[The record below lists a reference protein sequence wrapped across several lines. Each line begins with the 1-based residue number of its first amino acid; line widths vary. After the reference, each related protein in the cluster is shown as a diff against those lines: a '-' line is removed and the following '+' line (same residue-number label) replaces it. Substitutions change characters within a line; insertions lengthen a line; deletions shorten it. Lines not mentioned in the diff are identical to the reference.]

1 MKNILKYT
9 AAAASLIIPFVACE
23 ELPDYQ
29 TTIDAAPKLAYVN
42 PKGGDTFETLIV
54 HRPIGSTG
62 SFSTEFQV
70 NCNTTSHGTASV
82 SIEYDAEL
90 VASYNEKHGTSYV
103 ALPEEYV
110 VLENALVTIPEN
122 ATVSADTVRFSL
134 SETADLS
141 KLTERSYLAPFKIVS
156 SGIKA
161 SEQMGNLW
169 FIVNTEINLIRPLES
184 AEGLVGFAAGGTSDW
199 TADCSNY
206 KNLFDGNNDTGVDF
220 STDKRNVLTIDMK
233 NAIMVTGVKLHG
245 YEVQNLSI
253 EYSEDG
259 ATWLQA
265 GTPVG
270 GEYVYTGSSWSPGD
284 WCAAVYDYFTAR
296 WLRLSFN
303 MSGWYTT
310 IDGISVYMIESTEPT
325 IYAMTGADNVVTGKV
340 VHKKGVASTT
350 DFSASFKAYTTV
362 SSDKG
367 YTVTA
372 TVDNSLIGAY
382 NSKNG
387 TSYKALPSGNLD
399 LKVSSVTIGANSN
412 SSSESISL
420 ALTGDLS
427 ALNAD
432 EGYLV
437 PLKLSAPGAVVSESR
452 GTVYAVIKSETNVIR
467 AISSAAEMVGF
478 PAGGRSSWTSS
489 NEGASVLFDDN
500 TSTSMNFNTS
510 GNLLNVDM
518 GKTHLVTG
526 LQFYS
531 YNLSNLSIEY
541 STDGSSWK
549 SAGTVQDGEAVFEG
563 GSWSPGNYYVAF
575 ADYIEARH
583 FRLSFG
589 FSGWYRNISEFSVY
603 EIESTE
609 PTIYTICG
617 NDNVFSGKL
626 THHTIAGSSAS
637 LGATFNAMTT
647 VSSENGFS
655 VGAEID
661 NSLVASF
668 NAANGTKYVALDASY
683 IDLQGVP
690 CMIGAGANKSA
701 ETIRVDLKG
710 DLSKLTN
717 TNGYLIPVRLK
728 APSGAIVSSG
738 RGVVYV
744 TVEVVKSDAAMRD
757 GFSIDSIEGSQVAD
771 RSGWKILACDEEG
784 IYPNDSYTY
793 NELFDGSTTTYVRTW
808 GGPVQFTVDLGQ
820 EYEMTGCVITARTS
834 NSTYAS
840 YQPNALSIW
849 GSVDGVDYVDFGTA
863 SRSERT
869 LVSSNPSSYVSF
881 YGSKTVRYLKIEA
894 SYGSNM
900 GTSEFNI
907 YAK

>member
-9 AAAASLIIPFVACE
+9 IAAASLVIPFVACE

-70 NCNTTSHGTASV
+70 NCNTTDHSAVTA
-82 SIEYDAEL
+82 SIEYDADL
-90 VASYNEKHGTSYV
+90 IASYNEKHGTSHV

-110 VLENALVTIPEN
+110 VLENARVTIPEN

-134 SETADLS
+134 SDAADLS
-141 KLTERSYLAPFKIVS
+141 KLTERSYLAPFKVVS
-156 SGIKA
+156 SGMTA

-184 AEGLVGFAAGGTSDW
+184 AEELVGFAAGGTSDW
-199 TADCSNY
+199 TADCSDY
-206 KNLFDGNNDTGVDF
+206 KNLFDGNNETGIDF
-220 STDKRNVLTIDMK
+220 SNEKRNVLTIDMK
-233 NAIMVTGVKLHG
+233 KAIMVTGVWLHG
-245 YEVQNLSI
+245 YEVQNMSI

-259 ATWLQA
+259 ATWSSA
-265 GTPVG
+265 GTPVA
-270 GEYVYTGSSWSPGD
+270 GEYISTGSSWSSGD

-296 WLRLSFN
+296 YIRLSFD
-303 MSGWYTT
+303 MSGWYST
-310 IDGISVYMIESTEPT
+310 IDEISVYMIESTGPT

-362 SSDKG
+362 PSDKG

-382 NSKNG
+382 NSKKG

-399 LKVSSVTIGANSN
+399 LRVASVTIGADSK
-412 SSSESISL
+412 SSSESFSL

-427 ALNAD
+427 ALNAE
-432 EGYLV
+432 EGYIV
-437 PLKLSAPGAVVSESR
+437 PLKLSAPGAVGSESR
-452 GTVYAVIKSETNVIR
+452 GTVYAVIKPETNVIR
-467 AISSAAEMVGF
+467 AISSAAEMIGF
-478 PAGGRSSWTSS
+478 PAGGRSSWSS
-489 NEGASVLFDDN
+489 PTEGAAVLFDDN
-500 TSTSMNFNTS
+500 TSTSMNFSSS
-510 GNLLNVDM
+510 GNVLDVDM
-518 GKTHLVTG
+518 GSTHLVTG
-526 LQFYS
+526 LNFYS
-531 YNLSNLSIEY
+531 YNIANLCIEY
-541 STDGSSWK
+541 SVDGSSWK
-549 SAGTVQDGEAVFEG
+549 SAGTVQNGEAVFEG

-575 ADYIEARH
+575 ADHIEARY

-589 FSGWYRNISEFSVY
+589 FSGWYASISEFSIY

-637 LGATFNAMTT
+637 LGTSFNAMTT
-647 VSSENGFS
+647 VASENGFS
-655 VGAEID
+655 VGAEVD

-668 NAANGTKYVALDASY
+668 NSAHSTKYVALDASY
-683 IDLQGVP
+683 VDIQGVP

-744 TVEVVKSDAAMRD
+744 AVEVVKSDAAMKD

-771 RSGWKILACDEEG
+771 RSGWKIIACDEGGVHSGE
-784 IYPNDSYTY
+784 YAN
-793 NELFDGSTTTYVRTW
+793 LFDGNTTSYIRTW

-820 EYEMTGCVITARTS
+820 EYDMTGLVITARTD
-834 NSTYAS
+834 NGTYAS
-840 YQPNALSIW
+840 YQPNSVSVW
-849 GSVDGVDYVDFGTA
+849 GSVDGEDYVDYGTA
-863 SRSERT
+863 AKSEGT

-894 SYGSNM
+894 GYGSNM

>member
-9 AAAASLIIPFVACE
+9 VAAASLAIPFAACE

-42 PKGGDTFETLIV
+42 PKGGDTFEALIV

-70 NCNTTSHGTASV
+70 SCNTTDHSAASV
-82 SIEYDAEL
+82 YVEYDKDL
-90 VASYNEKHGTSYV
+90 VAGYNEEHGTSYAV
-103 ALPEEYV
+103 LPEEYF
-110 VLENALVTIPEN
+110 VLENANVVIPEN
-122 ATVSADTVRFSL
+122 ANISADTVRLSL
-134 SETADLS
+134 SEDADLS
-141 KLTERSYLAPFKIVS
+141 KLTERSYLAPFKVVS
-156 SGIKA
+156 SDITA

-169 FIVNTEINLIRPLES
+169 FIVNTEVNLIRPLES
-184 AEGLVGFAAGGTSDW
+184 VDGLVGFAAGGTSEW
-199 TADCSNY
+199 TADCEDY
-206 KNLFDGNNDTGVDF
+206 KNLFDGNNNTEVDF
-220 STDKRNVLTIDMK
+220 STSKRNVLTIDMK
-233 NAIMVTGVKLHG
+233 KAIMVTGIRLHG
-245 YEVQNLSI
+245 YDVQNLSI

-259 ATWLQA
+259 VSWSQA

-270 GEYVYTGSSWSPGD
+270 GEYVYTGSSWSAGD
-284 WCAAVYDYFTAR
+284 WCVAVYDYFTAR
-296 WLRLSFN
+296 YLRLSFN
-303 MSGWYTT
+303 MSGWYAS
-310 IDGISVYMIESTEPT
+310 IDEISVYMIESTEPT
-325 IYAMTGADNVVTGKV
+325 VYTMTGADNVVTGKV
-340 VHKKGVASTT
+340 VHKKGAASTT

-372 TVDNSLIGAY
+372 AVDNSLISAY

-399 LKVSSVTIGANSN
+399 FKVSSVTIGANSN
-412 SSSESISL
+412 SSSENFSI

-452 GTVYAVIKSETNVIR
+452 GTVYLVIKSETNVIR

-489 NEGASVLFDDN
+489 TDGASVLFDDN
-500 TSTSMNFNTS
+500 TGTSKNFSSS
-510 GNLLNVDM
+510 GNVLNVDM
-518 GKTHLVTG
+518 GGTHLVTG
-526 LQFYS
+526 LWFYGYS
-531 YNLSNLSIEY
+531 IANLCIEY
-541 STDGSSWK
+541 SVDGSSWK
-549 SAGTVQDGEAVFEG
+549 SAGTVSNGEAVFG
-563 GSWSPGNYYVAF
+563 GSSWSPGNYYVAF

-589 FSGWYRNISEFSVY
+589 FSGYYTSISEFSVY

-626 THHTIAGSSAS
+626 THHSIAGSSAS
-637 LGATFNAMTT
+637 LGASFNAMTT
-647 VSSENGFS
+647 VSSESGYS
-655 VGAEID
+655 VSAEVD
-661 NSLVASF
+661 NSLVSSF
-668 NAANGTKYVALDASY
+668 NSAHSTKYVALDASY
-683 IDLQGVP
+683 VDLQGVP

-701 ETIRVDLKG
+701 ETINVALKG

-717 TNGYLIPVRLK
+717 TNGYVIPVRLK

-757 GFSIDSIEGSQVAD
+757 GFSIDGIEGSQVSD
-771 RSGWKILACDEEG
+771 RSGWKIIACDEEG

-834 NSTYAS
+834 NNTYAG
-840 YQPNALSIW
+840 YQPNSLSIW
-849 GSVDGVDYVDFGTA
+849 GSTDGVDYVDYGTA
-863 SRSERT
+863 SKSEGT